1 MGVIIK
7 FFLFFL
13 VTYLI
18 LRSIGRLLFG
28 IRYKQNTRRY
38 GTPAINN
45 PVGNHPNS
53 LKHNKTGLSAIKRK
67 TLNRPRWRMPNSWR
81 SRRSKFSRRR

>member
-38 GTPAINN
+38 GTPRDKQPRREPPKQPETQQDRIIGYQKKNFESTEVEDAEF
-45 PVGNHPNS
+45 VE
-53 LKHNKTGLSAIKRK
+53 IKEK
-67 TLNRPRWRMPNSWR
+67 
-81 SRRSKFSRRR
+81 